1 MASLEGKAIA
11 DMRTPPKLW
20 LRFVDDVLAIIK
32 KNLAKEILDHLNRQD
47 PNIVFTM
54 DLEENGRLPYLDSMI
69 HCSNHKLTTTVY
81 RKPTHTDRY
90 LPYDSHHPRS
100 AKCSVVDSLL
110 KRAEDVITSEPE
122 KGAESHR
129 IELALKTWERLST
142 IFHHGKA
149 YPLPNKKNPRN
160 QQNNPLAKRSVSP
173 LFMAQL
179 KPFSAC
185 CALLTSELCGNL
197 THGSGAYSTD

>member
-1 MASLEGKAIA
+1 MASLEEKAIA

-32 KNLAKEILDHLNRQD
+32 KNLAKAILDNLNRQD

-54 DLEENGRLPYLDSMI
+54 ELEENGRLPYLDSMI
-69 HCSNHKLTTTVY
+69 HRSDRKLTTTVY

-122 KGAESHR
+122 KGAETHR
-129 IELALKTWERLST
+129 IELALKRNGYPQSFITARH
-142 IFHHGKA
+142 FHRQTKI
-149 YPLPNKKNPRN
+149 PRN
-160 QQNNPLAKRSVSP
+160 QQNNP
-173 LFMAQL
+173 
-179 KPFSAC
+179 
-185 CALLTSELCGNL
+185 
-197 THGSGAYSTD
+197 